1 MEELLVG
8 YLYGELSAEERE
20 RVEREIAR
28 DPEWERTLE
37 EMRGVSGLLRRMD
50 EPEMDVR
57 FAWTALPERRRSGRT
72 LPSSPR
78 WYRRRSFWGVAA
90 GLAAAVL
97 LILGNARVSFE
108 EGRVAFSL
116 GHGGPATVFDA
127 PDQGVPL
134 QLVSGNPAGAPSGDY
149 ITREDF
155 LRGQA
160 ELVRFVAT
168 LIQESED
175 RQADRFLTAFRD
187 YVEDV
192 ELERHGEMLLMDQR
206 LGDVEENARNIRHE
220 MGTEPDQSQ
229 EGPRGENQR

>member
-8 YLYGELSAEERE
+8 YLYGELSAEERN
-20 RVEREIAR
+20 RVEREIAH
-28 DPEWERTLE
+28 DPDWERTLE
-37 EMRGVSGLLRRMD
+37 ELRGASGLLRRMD

-72 LPSSPR
+72 VLSAPR

-97 LILGNARVSFE
+97 LILGNARVSVE

-116 GHGGPATVFDA
+116 GKGPATVFDA
-127 PDQGVPL
+127 PDHGVPL
-134 QLVSGNPAGAPSGDY
+134 QLVSGDPAGAPPGDY

-175 RQADRFLTAFRD
+175 RQADDFLAAFRE

-192 ELERHGEMLLMDQR
+192 ELERHGDMLLMDQR
-206 LGDVEENARNIRHE
+206 LGDVEDNARSIRDE
-220 MGTEPDQSQ
+220 METETEGSQ